1 MADVK
6 KMTDFT
12 KDTWKKG
19 GKEIATKLI
28 PIVLTG
34 VGGILVK
41 IINQEKW
48 GQVNEKIN
56 TSYKNDKISLGR

>member
-1 MADVK
+1 MNEFQK
-6 KMTDFT
+6 NMTDFT

-28 PIVLTG
+28 PVVLTG

-41 IINQEKW
+41 IINQEK
-48 GQVNEKIN
+48 
-56 TSYKNDKISLGR
+56 